1 MDVSLVLQYVV
12 IALAAL
18 VSAWVVAKKQ
28 FPNATRKARV
38 ALALPMLRE
47 GRPAWLRSLGRKI
60 APPAA
65 QSGAGACG
73 GCSSCGPSTPASRK
87 P

>member
-1 MDVSLVLQYVV
+1 MDLTLLLQYVV

-47 GRPAWLRSLGRKI
+47 GRPDWLRGLGRWI
-60 APPAA
+60 APPVA
-65 QSGAGACG
+65 QGGAGACG
-73 GCSSCGPSTPASRK
+73 GCSSCEPAAPARRK